1 MFVRWAIACLPFI
14 IITLLSVGFSGL
26 RHYALSILSVGLVY
40 LTAFYFIKS
49 GRKTA
54 MIMVPLVALIMGYA
68 VQRALISLGLSI
80 DEGAYMIFAQCLVIT
95 VALIKSEPRKK
106 VADATMHR
114 YFKREDA
121 ILFVLMGAVLSG
133 IFFLLLEFADIVIDD
148 AANLPMYDSYMV
160 SVFFQ
165 ALNIISLLGYASCL
179 LAIIIYYS
187 APFIAKG
194 FEWWF
199 DLNKPKPTQPAQ
211 NS

>member
-1 MFVRWAIACLPFI
+1 MFVRWAIACLPFV

-26 RHYALSILSVGLVY
+26 RHYALSVLSVGLVY

-68 VQRALISLGLSI
+68 VQRALISLGLNL

-121 ILFVLMGAVLSG
+121 LLFVLMGAVLSG
-133 IFFLLLEFADIVIDD
+133 IFFLLLECVDIIIED
-148 AANLPMYDSYMV
+148 AANLHMYFDYLV
-160 SVFFQ
+160 SMFFR
-165 ALNIISLLGYASCL
+165 ALDIVSLLGYFSCL
-179 LAIIIYYS
+179 LAIITYYS
-187 APFIAKG
+187 APFIARAFK
-194 FEWWF
+194 WWF
-199 DLNKPKPTQPAQ
+199 DLDKKSTLPSQ
-211 NS
+211 N